1 MRKFNITVNGKSYEV
16 EVDEITESSSSTYQ
30 APAAPASAPKAAPA
44 PAPKAAPAPE
54 KAAPAKKTPAIVS
67 GGETVTSPMPGT
79 VLDVKI
85 KEGDTVKKDDV
96 LFILEAMKMQNE
108 IRASKGGTV
117 AQIVVSKGTSV
128 NTGDTLAVLK

>member
-1 MRKFNITVNGKSYEV
+1 MKKFNITVNGKSYEV
-16 EVDEITESSSSTYQ
+16 EVDEVVENSSPVYQ
-30 APAAPASAPKAAPA
+30 ASAPAPKAAPA
-44 PAPKAAPAPE
+44 PAPK
-54 KAAPAKKTPAIVS
+54 KAAPAKKQAPIIS

-79 VLDVKI
+79 VMDVKI
-85 KEGDTVKKDDV
+85 KQGDVVKKDDV

-117 AQIVVSKGTSV
+117 AQIVATKGTSV

>member
-16 EVDEITESSSSTYQ
+16 EVMETSTT
-30 APAAPASAPKAAPA
+30 AASEPKAKAAPA
-44 PAPKAAPAPE
+44 PKPKVAPAPK
-54 KAAPAKKTPAIVS
+54 KAEPVKKQAPAAS
-67 GGETVTSPMPGT
+67 GGGETVASPMPGT
-79 VLDVKI
+79 VLDIKI

-117 AQIVVSKGTSV
+117 AKISVTKGASV

>member
-16 EVDEITESSSSTYQ
+16 DVDEVTEGSSSTYQ

-44 PAPKAAPAPE
+44 PKKAAPVKKAP
-54 KAAPAKKTPAIVS
+54 TIVS

-117 AQIVVSKGTSV
+117 AQVVVTKGTSV

>member
-1 MRKFNITVNGKSYEV
+1 MKKFNITVNGKSYEV
-16 EVDEITESSSSTYQ
+16 EVDEVVENSAPVYQ
-30 APAAPASAPKAAPA
+30 ASA
-44 PAPKAAPAPE
+44 PAPKAAPAPK
-54 KAAPAKKTPAIVS
+54 KAAPVKKQAPVIT

-79 VLDVKI
+79 VMDVKI
-85 KEGDTVKKDDV
+85 KQGDVVKKNDV

-117 AQIVVSKGTSV
+117 AQIVATKGTSV

>member
-30 APAAPASAPKAAPA
+30 APAAPASAPKAS
-44 PAPKAAPAPE
+44 PAPKAAPIPE
-54 KAAPAKKTPAIVS
+54 RAAPAKKTPAIVS